1 MYPDQTDT
9 FGGPYDLNIAPYN
22 SEISC
27 ERKALLGYQQF
38 ELVNDL
44 MGEALRQEGQNEE
57 SGVVPIIMELST
69 KFCTVIICVTYFLF
83 SL

>member
-1 MYPDQTDT
+1 MYPDQNDS
-9 FGGPYDLNIAPYN
+9 FGGQYDLNIAPCN
-22 SEISC
+22 TEISC

-38 ELVNDL
+38 DLVNDL

-69 KFCTVIICVTYFLF
+69 KFCTVNNFTLKC
-83 SL
+83 S